1 MRSMN
6 ASQAYRQSAAQ
17 RGLREQE
24 ADVFLRVNG
33 VLRNA
38 MRADSIAR
46 SKAVADNER
55 LWISVMDLVR
65 DPANQLPP
73 PLRASILSIGHTI
86 RRECAGETPDI
97 DFLIG
102 INDQIAAGLSRSP

>member
-6 ASQAYRQSAAQ
+6 AAQAYRKSATQ

-24 ADVFLRVNG
+24 ADVFLRVNA

-38 MRADSIAR
+38 MRADPLAR
-46 SKAVADNER
+46 AKAIADNER
-55 LWISVMDLVR
+55 LWISVMDLIR
-65 DPANQLPP
+65 DPSNQLPL

-86 RRECAGETPDI
+86 RRECATGSPDI
-97 DFLIG
+97 EFLVG
-102 INDQIAAGLSRSP
+102 INGQIAAGLSRST

>member
-6 ASQAYRQSAAQ
+6 AAQAYRKSATQ

-24 ADVFLRVNG
+24 ADVFLRVNA
-33 VLRNA
+33 VLRHA
-38 MRADSIAR
+38 MRSDALAR

-55 LWISVMDLVR
+55 LWISVMDLLR
-65 DPANQLPP
+65 DPSNKLPL

-86 RRECAGETPDI
+86 RRECASGSPDLG
-97 DFLIG
+97 FMVG
-102 INDQIAAGLSRSP
+102 INDQIAAGLSGSP